1 MQLKKIDILEFKKVI
16 YGDYKKI
23 FPSMER
29 KSYRTIKR
37 LYKNNMTEI
46 IEIVQENEIVGF
58 IIINTIEDN
67 LYAILDYFAILPK
80 YQGKGYGT
88 EAIKLLKE
96 MYKEYNGIYIEIE
109 KIETA
114 KTEEEMHIRKRRAN
128 FYENLGFI
136 KMKFDLDL
144 FFVIYSIY
152 ILPCKVDKFTDREAI
167 DEIFKIYR
175 ATIGEKRTEKY
186 CKLLEE
192 EK

>member
-16 YGDYKKI
+16 YSDYKKI
-23 FPSMER
+23 FPSIER
-29 KSYRTIKR
+29 KSYRTIKK
-37 LYKNNMTEI
+37 LYNNNMSDI
-46 IEIVQENEIVGF
+46 IGIIQDNKLVGF

-114 KTEEEMHIRKRRAN
+114 KTEEEMHTRQRRAN

-152 ILPCKVDKFTDREAI
+152 ILPCKVDKFIDREAI
-167 DEIFKIYR
+167 DEIFKIYI
-175 ATIGEKRTEKY
+175 AIIGEKRTEKY

-192 EK
+192 

>member
-1 MQLKKIDILEFKKVI
+1 MQLKKINIHEFKKDI

-58 IIINTIEDN
+58 IIINTIENN

-114 KTEEEMHIRKRRAN
+114 KTEEEMHTRQRRAN

-144 FFVIYSIY
+144 YFVIYSIY
-152 ILPCKVDKFTDREAI
+152 ILPCKVDKFIDREAI
-167 DEIFKIYR
+167 DEIFKIYI

-192 EK
+192 